1 MSIVKFYDELG
12 QECSVHWPP
21 GDLSEV
27 EQIYHDCSCQCSLCR
42 EGKNMNV
49 REEVHAKVKKFQMD
63 HNEPSYKT
71 ALDRVF
77 GADPTLKQRY
87 AESSPGQEVDEQEL
101 SKHKAGQTL
110 KNLALQHQ
118 QRKGG
123 SFVDALHAVAPIC
136 PGEIKAYLNLEFPPV
151 TSASS
156 YGSKGGGNEA
166 SELWFR
172 ERAGW
177 TAGGVRDWL
186 KQQELAGGELA
197 RNEGGWSYT
206 PQKRT

>member
-1 MSIVKFYDELG
+1 MAIVKFHNTAG
-12 QECSVHWPP
+12 QECKVFWPP
-21 GDLSEV
+21 ETLSEA
-27 EQIYHDCSCQCSLCR
+27 EQNYHDCNCDCQLCR
-42 EGKNMNV
+42 EEKTMSDRIGN
-49 REEVHAKVKKFQMD
+49 EEVVRFSLGREVTGQDLVKHAAGRTLV
-63 HNEPSYKT
+63 
-71 ALDRVF
+71 ALAR
-77 GADPTLKQRY
+77 
-87 AESSPGQEVDEQEL
+87 
-101 SKHKAGQTL
+101 
-110 KNLALQHQ
+110 QHME
-118 QRKGG
+118 RKGG
-123 SFVDALHAVAPIC
+123 SFVNALHAVAPIC

-156 YGSKGGGNEA
+156 YGSKGGGSEA